1 MKRAPLLCLALLLP
15 SLARAAGAA
24 NDRYDEPPPAA
35 APSPLVA
42 RIDELVAKLAKAAHR
57 PVPVRDARL
66 DAAADEIARIV
77 PDRAPPPN
85 ELVQGALWL
94 HGIVEPPPQLLLT
107 TMGEHEDDAFLA
119 RLASDLPSVLAQG
132 RYARVGVGLEP
143 LGNGETRVLVALQE
157 SFVTIAPLPRSLP
170 VNAVVQLKGKL
181 RGDFRNP
188 EAFVTAPD
196 GKVLTRMPLRGRTAA
211 FLGSFKCGP
220 QSGRYQ
226 VEITGDDSF
235 GPTVL
240 ANFPLWCGQKAPRTL
255 RDVAPPGGHDEESAT
270 PTIAEQTAFRLL
282 NADRAHA
289 GLPPLMWDEALAN
302 VARGHS
308 VDMMTHDFFGHVS
321 PTTGS
326 AQDRVRKA
334 GVDVQLLLE
343 NVARAFTAGEAERG
357 LMSSPGHRANILN
370 GDVTHVGIGVA
381 IEKESREL
389 LVTQLFSLPPEPFN
403 AHSIDDVRRQM
414 DELRRARKRNPLV
427 HEPAFDEMAQAMAA
441 QLAAGKLTSAEVS
454 KRIGDTIG
462 HDAARWREVRSLVAV
477 VGSPSQVVPTA
488 KDTLADPSVTHVGV
502 GIERGPRREGGHGLF
517 VVIILVSH
525 R

>member
-1 MKRAPLLCLALLLP
+1 MLP
-15 SLARAAGAA
+15 QLARAAGAVD
-24 NDRYDEPPPAA
+24 DRYGAPPPPVP
-35 APSPLVA
+35 PSPLVA
-42 RIDELVAKLAKAAHR
+42 RIDELVAKLAKSAHR
-57 PVPVRDARL
+57 PVPLRDARL

-77 PDRAPPPN
+77 PERAPPPN

-94 HGIVEPPPQLLLT
+94 HGIFEPPPQLLLT
-107 TMGEHEDDAFLA
+107 TMGEHEDDAFLQ
-119 RLASDLPSVLAQG
+119 RLASDLPAELAQG

-170 VNAVVQLKGKL
+170 VNARVELKGGL
-181 RGDFRNP
+181 RGGFVKP

-196 GKVLTRMPLRGRTAA
+196 GKVLTRMPLRGRASA
-211 FLGSFKCGP
+211 FAGSFTCGP
-220 QSGRYQ
+220 QAGRYQ
-226 VEITGDDSF
+226 VEITGDDSY

-255 RDVAPPGGHDEESAT
+255 REVAPPGGHDEESAT
-270 PTIAEQTAFRLL
+270 PTAAEQTAFKLL

-289 GLPPLMWDEALAN
+289 GLPPLVWDEALAN

-326 AQDRVRKA
+326 AQDRVRRA
-334 GVDVQLLLE
+334 GIDAQLLLE
-343 NVARAFTAGEAERG
+343 NVARAFTAGESERG

-370 GDVTHVGIGVA
+370 PDVTHVGIGVA
-381 IEKESREL
+381 IEKESHEL
-389 LVTQLFSLPPEPFN
+389 LLTQLFSLPPEPLT
-403 AHSIDDVRRQM
+403 AHSVDDVRRQI

-427 HEPAFDEMAQAMAA
+427 HEPSFDALAQAMAA
-441 QLAAGKLTSAEVS
+441 QLATGKLTSAEVS

-462 HDAARWREVRSLVAV
+462 HEAARWKEVRSMVAV

-488 KDTLADPSVTHVGV
+488 KDTLADPSITHVGV
-502 GIERGPRREGGHGLF
+502 GIERGPRREGGHGLY
-517 VVIILVSH
+517 VILILVTH